1 MACRPIDITVSVVRQ
16 RSALVLLILLA
27 GCAPDTGGRLPVTGT
42 ISLKGQPIDQGT
54 INFSAKPGT
63 EGGFAGA
70 LIQDGK
76 YSIPASQGL
85 MPGIYQVRISAPVPG
100 TAVAETA
107 PGESGPP
114 AQDRVPP
121 RYNSQT
127 TLEFEVKAGLK
138 NEFSFDVP

>member
-1 MACRPIDITVSVVRQ
+1 
-16 RSALVLLILLA
+16 
-27 GCAPDTGGRLPVTGT
+27 
-42 ISLKGQPIDQGT
+42 
-54 INFSAKPGT
+54 
-63 EGGFAGA
+63 
-70 LIQDGK
+70 
-76 YSIPASQGL
+76 
-85 MPGIYQVRISAPVPG
+85 VRISAPVPG